1 MKTKNSFDKHVQRTA
16 GICGFK
22 FSKKKK
28 NYDNDTLSF
37 KHRISTKINILKDPE

>member
-1 MKTKNSFDKHVQRTA
+1 MKTKNSFDKHIQRTA

-28 NYDNDTLSF
+28 KTMTMIPYHLSTEF
-37 KHRISTKINILKDPE
+37 QQK